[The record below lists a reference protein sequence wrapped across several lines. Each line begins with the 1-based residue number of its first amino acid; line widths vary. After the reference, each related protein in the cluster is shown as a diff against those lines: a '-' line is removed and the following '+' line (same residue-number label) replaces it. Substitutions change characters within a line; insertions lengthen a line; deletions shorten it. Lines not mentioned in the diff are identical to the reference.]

1 MLMAMNGETSNLANK
16 KFTIRTRFD
25 TSNIGGPIQD
35 YQYFRIHLDD
45 KLKVNDPN
53 TLESISYNGRVI
65 AKPSYDQGK
74 NEITYNIEGTIPE
87 NIQVPLNIPVDYN
100 TSEINNDSFDNNGL
114 MTITNRVSGLG
125 VTNPKSLLPEQIDRN
140 GNPAGSIIE
149 PGRNDVIKII
159 EPDDSNYKV
168 DTDAYAIPVVKE
180 GKLDGYNWTIKV
192 SSDTDLEALGLKV
205 NFTEVVG
212 SGLGK
217 IEKSNVKLE
226 DQLENAFGIHDSKHH
241 APKAGIKEIT
251 YNFYTKVQGMQEKYM
266 MDISIILTEKGKVGA
281 KRIVMDG
288 WPADKVKEATPI
300 RSGMNNRTTVLG
312 EFTSETAARW
322 TVTDGVSTGDVETKL
337 PLEDRSLAGNQNL
350 SSSKMAVYGLDS
362 DGKMVIKT
370 ANPEGSQPVGTIAVY
385 GYDTSFKETEKNP
398 LSLAGVMISK
408 YKDIYVDQNWN
419 LDQGLKMPAQDIK
432 AVDPSKKPTD
442 TGYELGSTT
451 VDEEAP
457 GGQASRSITIPNVKV
472 WNIQQG
478 ERKFTKTQPKIV
490 QTFPTDK
497 THNGKTISYYEN
509 HNYYDPNTKGYN
521 IHNRGTVEDVPNRA
535 SFTIVKTDKKDPKKK
550 LAGAKFKLLNGP
562 EVVTD
567 ANGEAVFNNIAP
579 GTYTIFETKAPN
591 GYKSNQEN
599 ATINIDK
606 EGRVSLEGGPA
617 SISAGA
623 NPTQT
628 VEHGGYPDYMN
639 AMQYATKDD
648 KGNVTTYIFLKA
660 NEEQRGGSTDRDT
673 RLNLRMDN
681 GSISNVEVFDVYPDD
696 QRNPLK
702 TAMTQQTADKM
713 VSQLGAS
720 VLNSP
725 HGYPIKGEANVI
737 DPYTNETG
745 YQVYL
750 PKERFTRDWGFLV
763 KVTGT
768 GDSLT
773 YDWLTN
779 EETAKQAKL
788 QGQKIVPS
796 TSNDT
801 DKATKITITNEAF
814 ETRPVGLTK
823 LDKENNPVAGAT
835 FVIKDENGDVISTV
849 TSGKDGK
856 VSFGKMQEVN
866 IQ

>member
-1 MLMAMNGETSNLANK
+1 
-16 KFTIRTRFD
+16 
-25 TSNIGGPIQD
+25 
-35 YQYFRIHLDD
+35 
-45 KLKVNDPN
+45 
-53 TLESISYNGRVI
+53 
-65 AKPSYDQGK
+65 
-74 NEITYNIEGTIPE
+74 
-87 NIQVPLNIPVDYN
+87 
-100 TSEINNDSFDNNGL
+100 
-114 MTITNRVSGLG
+114 
-125 VTNPKSLLPEQIDRN
+125 
-140 GNPAGSIIE
+140 
-149 PGRNDVIKII
+149 
-159 EPDDSNYKV
+159 
-168 DTDAYAIPVVKE
+168 
-180 GKLDGYNWTIKV
+180 
-192 SSDTDLEALGLKV
+192 
-205 NFTEVVG
+205 
-212 SGLGK
+212 
-217 IEKSNVKLE
+217 
-226 DQLENAFGIHDSKHH
+226 SKHH

-251 YNFYTKVQGMQEKYM
+251 YNFYTPVQGMQEKYM
-266 MDISIILTEKGKVGA
+266 MDISIILTAKNKVGA
-281 KRIVMDG
+281 KRFVMNG

-312 EFTSETAARW
+312 EFKSESEARW
-322 TVTDGVSTGDVETKL
+322 TVTDAISTGDDKGTKEKPADTKL
-337 PLEDRSLAGNQNL
+337 PWETRKLSDNQTL
-350 SSSKMAVYGLDS
+350 QKGQVAVYKIDTTS
-362 DGKMVIKT
+362 GKMVQVGQT
-370 ANPEGSQPVGTIAVY
+370 QQNVNPMPEKGENPNTNQTVGTIAVY
-385 GYDTSFKETEKNP
+385 GYDTSFNTDEKKP

-408 YKDIYVDQNWN
+408 YKDIYVNQNWN
-419 LDQGLKMPAQDIK
+419 LDQGLNMPAQTLK
-432 AVDPSKKPTD
+432 AVDPSDSKN
-442 TGYELGSTT
+442 ELGSTS
-451 VDEEAP
+451 VDEETP
-457 GGQASRSITIPNVKV
+457 GAQASRSITIPTVKV
-472 WNIQQG
+472 WNIQG

-497 THNGKTISYYEN
+497 THNDKTISYYEN

-521 IHNRGTVEDVPNRA
+521 IHNRGTVEEVPNRA
-535 SFTIVKTDKKDPKKK
+535 SFTIVKTDKSDSKKK
-550 LAGAKFKLLNGP
+550 LAGAKFKLLGGP
-562 EVVTD
+562 EVITD

-639 AMQYATKDD
+639 AMQYATKDND
-648 KGNVTTYIFLKA
+648 GNVTTYIFLKA

-681 GSISNVEVFDVYPDD
+681 GSITNVEVFDVYPDD

-725 HGYPIKGEANVI
+725 HGYPIKGKANVI
-737 DPYTNETG
+737 DPFTNNEG
-745 YQVYL
+745 YQISL
-750 PKERFTRDWGFLV
+750 PKERFANDWGFLV
-763 KVTGT
+763 KVTGK

-779 EETAKQAKL
+779 EDTGKQAKL
-788 QGQKIVPS
+788 QDQKIVPS

-814 ETRPVGLTK
+814 ETRQVGLTK
-823 LDKENNPVAGAT
+823 LDKGNNPVAGAT

-849 TSGKDGK
+849 TSDKDGK
-856 VSFGKMQEVN
+856 VSFGDMPGGKYTIEETEAPAGYVKSDVIFEVTVDDSKQLTYIPKFKN
-866 IQ
+866 GNGYPVNGEDYFIKDIEQGQDDSRAKVTSVTQDLYVNDKENGSIGRRPGIWEAYFLESLSYTAKINLDNSAPGTRFSIQF